1 MNSKQFIVL
10 VLLILNIFASKKLR
24 KTDLP
29 DVLVKKVAAHGIG
42 IGYGK
47 SACGNS
53 AYGNDWNN
61 GYGGNW
67 GNGYGVGYG
76 IGKGIGYRNE
86 NWRNGYGNGY
96 GNGIGYGIGYG
107 ANAYGGY

>member
-42 IGYGK
+42 IGY
-47 SACGNS
+47 GNS

-96 GNGIGYGIGYG
+96 GYGNGIGYG
-107 ANAYGGY
+107 ANAYGRY

>member
-29 DVLVKKVAAHGIG
+29 DVVVAKVAAHGIG

-53 AYGNDWNN
+53 AYGNNWNN

-86 NWRNGYGNGY
+86 NWGNGY
-96 GNGIGYGIGYG
+96 GNGLGYGANAYG